1 MGVINMSKNIKQ
13 VHPNYLLCY
22 KVGAFY
28 HCYDKDVYLLSDL
41 FEYRIKRVDESTLA
55 SGFPKNA
62 LAKVMAKLEREK
74 INYIMLDTKNNYDIE
89 YKEDY
94 GNLNKYNEK
103 FQKARESVN
112 FKIRVEKISE
122 VLLKEHNIEKIR
134 KIEAIINEKAKT

>member
-134 KIEAIINEKAKT
+134 KIEEIINEKAKT

>member
-1 MGVINMSKNIKQ
+1 MSKNIKQ

-134 KIEAIINEKAKT
+134 KIEAIINEKAKTWN

>member
-28 HCYDKDVYLLSDL
+28 HSYDKDVYLLSDL
-41 FEYRIKRVDESTLA
+41 FEYKIKRVDANTLA
-55 SGFPKNA
+55 SGIPQNA
-62 LAKVMAKLEREK
+62 VSKVMAKLEREK

-103 FQKARESVN
+103 FEKARESVN
-112 FKIRVEKISE
+112 YKIRVEKISE
-122 VLLKEHNIEKIR
+122 ALLKTHNIEKVR
-134 KIEAIINEKAKT
+134 KIENIINEKEKT